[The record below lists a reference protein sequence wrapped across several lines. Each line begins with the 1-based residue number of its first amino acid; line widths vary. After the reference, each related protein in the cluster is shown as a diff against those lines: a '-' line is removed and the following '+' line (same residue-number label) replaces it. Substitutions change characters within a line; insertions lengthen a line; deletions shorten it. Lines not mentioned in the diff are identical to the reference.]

1 MSELPYGDIDP
12 GLKVCNILEGAP
24 LLVVY
29 GPPKAGKSTDVAIA
43 LNNCLFFTHDNQ
55 VLRPYASYYRWL
67 QKEWPGKIEEL
78 GLRSPFIDWRQGG
91 MAIKEFPQF
100 APNEHGVRVR
110 LNTFDAFRKWLEE
123 KYCPAM
129 KKGLWPFAGLV
140 CDEWSTFLN
149 RIFDDMGRKYYRESL
164 KYNEKQRTPDHF
176 TIAPKLK
183 EFHTELAQIAQ
194 YTEVPLTLISHE
206 RVPAYYTAEDLKRDS
221 SHEVGELK
229 YPGGPEVPHGKL
241 INQICAAAGLVLRL
255 RVTDLSAAE
264 RAGAG
269 ALDLGASAEDAAKA
283 EAAAKAAAEEAAAI
297 VPWSPDA
304 ANGSTLKRSYV
315 TEISEEWVGGVRD
328 FRISPRE
335 KLDLRSILL
344 RCEFPIR

>member
-1 MSELPYGDIDP
+1 MTSTYGDIDP

-55 VLRPYASYYRWL
+55 VLRPYASYYKWL
-67 QKEWPGKIEEL
+67 QQKFPGKIEEL
-78 GLRSPFIDWRQGG
+78 GLRDPAADWQQDGL
-91 MAIKEFPQF
+91 AIKEFPQF
-100 APNEHGVRVR
+100 IANAEGQRVR
-110 LNTFDAFRKWLEE
+110 QNTFDAFRRWLET

-129 KKGLWPFAGLV
+129 KKGLWPFGGLV
-140 CDEWSTFLN
+140 CDEWSTFLM
-149 RIFDDMGRKYYRESL
+149 RIFDDMGRKYYRESV
-164 KYNEKQRTPDHF
+164 KYGEKQRTPDHF

-194 YTEVPLTLISHE
+194 YTGAPLTLISHE
-206 RVPAYYTAEDLKRDS
+206 RVPVYNTEEDAKRNS
-221 SHEVGELK
+221 TVEVGTLK

-255 RVTDLSAAE
+255 RVTDRTVS
-264 RAGAG
+264 AGAD
-269 ALDLGASAEDAAKA
+269 ALDLGSSAADKAKA
-283 EAAAKAAAEEAAAI
+283 EAAAKLAAEEAANV

-304 ANGSTLKRSYV
+304 ANGSTLDRSYV
-315 TEISEEWVGGVRD
+315 TEVSEEWVGGVRD
-328 FRISPRE
+328 FRINPRE
-335 KLDLRSILL
+335 KLDLRSILQ